1 MDSFWKLS
9 DSKEKIRNEAS
20 FKILN
25 NLHRQKR
32 QNEDNFSE
40 NLAYDL
46 KRIVSGL
53 SSERIN
59 ARKGYFVS
67 LVEMLQ
73 MFPDEANIP
82 KVYEL
87 MEKHLSMKGSK
98 SVSILC
104 SSINQ
109 SSILLMLYLELGP
122 KNPFHAHRISDRSE
136 CT

>member
-1 MDSFWKLS
+1 MPSTEGSNMDSFWKLS
-9 DSKEKIRNEAS
+9 DSKEKLRIDAS
-20 FKILN
+20 HKILN

-32 QNEDNFSE
+32 QNEENFNE

-53 SSERIN
+53 SSDRIN

-98 SVSILC
+98 SVSVIT
-104 SSINQ
+104 IV
-109 SSILLMLYLELGP
+109 I
-122 KNPFHAHRISDRSE
+122 KA
-136 CT
+136 

>member
-1 MDSFWKLS
+1 MPSTEGSNMDSFWKLS
-9 DSKEKIRNEAS
+9 DSKEKLRIDAS
-20 FKILN
+20 HKILN

-32 QNEDNFSE
+32 QNQDNFSE

-53 SSERIN
+53 SSDRIS

-98 SVSILC
+98 SVSILG
-104 SSINQ
+104 SKHKS
-109 SSILLMLYLELGP
+109 
-122 KNPFHAHRISDRSE
+122 
-136 CT
+136 

>member
-9 DSKEKIRNEAS
+9 DSKEKLRIDAS
-20 FKILN
+20 HKILN

-32 QNEDNFSE
+32 QNQDNFSE

-53 SSERIN
+53 SSDRIN

-73 MFPDEANIP
+73 MFPEEANIP

-98 SVSILC
+98 SVSVVVVPFIFRILVHYETL
-104 SSINQ
+104 S
-109 SSILLMLYLELGP
+109 LGP
-122 KNPFHAHRISDRSE
+122 RTCYCNPYL
-136 CT
+136 